1 MAKRRSGEAEKRLPL
16 KQTDPEKYA
25 FLKAEAAAPYRS
37 LRKFVY
43 ISFAASGA
51 IGAFI
56 FVTQLLAGQAVSA
69 ATLPNLALQLGVIA
83 LMVWLFRLEVKAEHK
98 SDS

>member
-1 MAKRRSGEAEKRLPL
+1 MANKRSGGAEKRLTL
-16 KQTDPEKYA
+16 QQTDPEKYA
-25 FLKAEAAAPYRS
+25 FLKAEAAAPYRG

-43 ISFAASGA
+43 VGFAASGA

-56 FVTQLLAGQAVSA
+56 FLTQWLAGKEVDNL
-69 ATLPNLALQLGVIA
+69 LPNLALQIGVVA
-83 LMVWLFRLEVKAEHK
+83 LMVWFFRLESKAEHK

>member
-1 MAKRRSGEAEKRLPL
+1 MADKPL
-16 KQTDPEKYA
+16 GRTGDRPTLQQTDPEKYA
-25 FLKAEAAAPYRS
+25 FLKAEAEAPYRG

-43 ISFAASGA
+43 VSFAASGA

-56 FVTQLLAGQAVSA
+56 FLAKLAAGQEVSD
-69 ATLPNLALQLGVIA
+69 TLPNLALQIGVVA
-83 LMVWLFRLEVKAEHK
+83 LMIWLFRLDSKAGRK

>member
-1 MAKRRSGEAEKRLPL
+1 MANNSRKAGKPPTL
-16 KQTDPEKYA
+16 QQNDPEKYA
-25 FLKAEAAAPYRS
+25 FLKAEAEAPYRG

-43 ISFAASGA
+43 VAFAASGA

-56 FVTQLLAGQAVSA
+56 FVTQLLAGQEVGN
-69 ATLPNLALQLGVIA
+69 TLPNLAIQIGVVA
-83 LMVWLFRLEVKAEHK
+83 LMIWLLRLEGKAERK

>member
-1 MAKRRSGEAEKRLPL
+1 MAKRSSGAEKRLTL

-25 FLKAEAAAPYRS
+25 FLKAEAAAPYRG

-43 ISFAASGA
+43 VGFAASGA

-56 FVTQLLAGQAVSA
+56 FLAQLLAGRAVGE
-69 ATLPNLALQLGVIA
+69 TLPNLALQIGVVA
-83 LMVWLFRLEVKAEHK
+83 LMIWLFRLEGKAERK